1 MSNFFEETFEKKSA
15 RAKKIAEALL
25 KMYSRR
31 KTVLTFSNPWEC
43 LVAVQLSAQCT
54 DKRVNIVTPA
64 LFAKYPRVEDYAIAG
79 STAEGVR
86 EFEEMIHSTGFYH
99 NKARNILGAAVMVV
113 EKFKGKVPKTMKELL
128 TLPGVARKTAN
139 VILFNAFGLVE
150 GVAVDT
156 HVKRITNLLGL
167 ISSEA
172 AKGGAKSGGA
182 GAVRVSGGAGA
193 GDPVKIE
200 KELMK
205 LLPRKHWALF
215 SLLITEHGRE
225 ICIARKPKCKE
236 CKLNKMCPGAII

>member
-1 MSNFFEETFEKKSA
+1 VNKIIKESFERKSK
-15 RAKKIAEALL
+15 RAIAIAEALL
-25 KMYSRR
+25 KMYPRR

-54 DKRVNIVTPA
+54 DKRVNIVTPD

-79 STAEGVR
+79 STAKGVR
-86 EFEEMIHSTGFYH
+86 EFEKMIHSTGFYH
-99 NKARNILGAAVMVV
+99 NKAKNILGAAKKIADDFGGMM
-113 EKFKGKVPKTMKELL
+113 PKTMEELL
-128 TLPGVARKTAN
+128 TLPGVARKSAN
-139 VILFNAFGLVE
+139 VILFNAFGIIS

-167 ISSEA
+167 ISKDAS
-172 AKGGAKSGGA
+172 KSG
-182 GAVRVSGGAGA
+182 

-205 LLPRKHWALF
+205 LLPLKYWALF

-225 ICIARKPKCKE
+225 ICIANRPKCKE
-236 CKLNKMCPGAII
+236 CKLNKMCPGAMA